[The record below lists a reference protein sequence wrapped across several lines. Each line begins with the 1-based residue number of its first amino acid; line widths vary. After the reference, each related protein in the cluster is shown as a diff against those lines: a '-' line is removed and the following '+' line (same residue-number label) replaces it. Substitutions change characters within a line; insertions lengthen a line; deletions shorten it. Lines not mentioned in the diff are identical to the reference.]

1 MTPAQIMQK
10 RVEMIE
16 RLEVAK
22 ITMLDRFL
30 KFI

>member
-1 MTPAQIMQK
+1 MTQAQIMQK

-22 ITMLDRFL
+22 RTMLDEFL
-30 KFI
+30 IFM